1 MTVGLLLADDYLFI
15 SRVQGYAKDAGAS
28 VKAVRH
34 PETLLDLARTLSP
47 GGVLIDLHIDGLEI
61 GPMVE
66 RLHRLDPK
74 PFVLGYGSHVDVATL
89 KKARDAGCDLV
100 LPRSKFVED
109 LPTKLGEWL
118 RGPDDES

>member
-1 MTVGLLLADDYLFI
+1 MTVGLMLADDYLFI
-15 SRVQGYAKDAGAS
+15 SRVQGFAKAAGAS

-34 PETLLDLARTLSP
+34 PETLIDLARTLSP
-47 GGVLIDLHIDGLEI
+47 GGVLLDLHIDGLDI

-66 RLHRLDPK
+66 GLHRLDPR
-74 PFVLGYGSHVDVATL
+74 PFVVGYGSHVDVATL

-109 LPTKLGEWL
+109 LPTKIGEWL
-118 RGPDDES
+118 RGADEES

>member
-1 MTVGLLLADDYLFI
+1 MKLGLMLADDYLFI
-15 SRVQGYAKDAGAS
+15 SRVQGYAKDAAAS
-28 VKAVRH
+28 IKAVRH
-34 PETLLDLARTLSP
+34 PETLLDLARTLLP
-47 GGVLIDLHIDGLEI
+47 AGVLIDLHIDGLEI

-89 KKARDAGCDLV
+89 KKAREAGCDLV

-118 RGPDDES
+118 QPADG

>member
-1 MTVGLLLADDYLFI
+1 MKVGLMLADDYLFI
-15 SRVQGYAKDAGAS
+15 SRVQGHAKDAGAS
-28 VKAVRH
+28 IKAVRH
-34 PETLLDLARTLSP
+34 PETLLDLARTIAP
-47 GGVLIDLHIDGLEI
+47 TVVLIDLHIDGLEI

-100 LPRSKFVED
+100 LPRSKFVEE

-118 RGPDDES
+118 SPADDNA